1 MLIRIPVGAF
11 GVAADR
17 FRGAHRLQDA
27 GDDLRRAGA
36 SYIIERFCFEHF
48 GVRQHDPELIVQL
61 VKERT
66 QLGLLPDWFVWQIQH
81 VAREVQAPRSA
92 DAIAFAPDAASGRAR
107 EASRHRVSA

>member
-11 GVAADR
+11 GVAADC

-36 SYIIERFCFEHF
+36 SYIIVRFCFEHF

-66 QLGLLPDWFVWQIQH
+66 QRGLLPGCFVWQIQH
-81 VAREVQAPRSA
+81 AAREAHAPRSA
-92 DAIAFAPDAASGRAR
+92 DAIALVPDAASGRAR